1 MANFVDLLAKVF
13 DALGGVNGSTQ
24 WEAKDK
30 RDNAMIESRI
40 AQIQA
45 VDKLRNWQDER
56 YATRYVS
63 PTVRNLEQYKK
74 AGGNVADY
82 ARAQLAAIN
91 ADPTFQA
98 MTPERQRLVYDKFRQ
113 TFASELEVAKAAG
126 DNATYMALT
135 NALGLPSNNN
145 YVQLQETSGDEATMR
160 WAQQLRN
167 PYIQDGANTAAELER
182 GAANGARLG
191 NVSALRRLNQEQGLS
206 EERRQINYNNAD
218 NDRLYLERMRRQA
231 EETAVAARAREMG
244 EYIAGTELRDLK
256 MDFAIQQIRKAMGL
270 DPVTGQQIQQ
280 QPLAQPIAPQQSV
293 PNWLGNLSSVQLGV
307 GVLTPEELERRWLS
321 GEFGTRQPRWVSKSN
336 TTIPQPLQPQSQQPT
351 QQQQTPAPTWGE
363 LQTQITRGTN
373 IFGL

>member
-126 DNATYMALT
+126 DNATYMSLA

-160 WAQQLRN
+160 QAQQLRN
-167 PYIQDGANTAAELER
+167 PYVQDGANTAAELER

-218 NDRLYLERMRRQA
+218 NDRLYMERMRRQA
-231 EETAVAARAREMG
+231 EETALAARAREMG
-244 EYIAGTELRDLK
+244 DYTAGTELRNLQ
-256 MDFAIQQIRKAMGL
+256 MDFAIQQLRKAMGL
-270 DPVTGQQIQQ
+270 DPATGNPIQQ
-280 QPLAQPIAPQQSV
+280 QDPTVQPNALGI
-293 PNWLGNLSSVQLGV
+293 NWLNGLLGNQQGLGI
-307 GVLTPEELERRWLS
+307 LTPEELERRRLS
-321 GEFGTRQPRWVSKSN
+321 GEAKYSYPSSGVTNYQQILQQQPQP
-336 TTIPQPLQPQSQQPT
+336 IPQLPPQS
-351 QQQQTPAPTWGE
+351 QTPAPSWGE
-363 LQTQITRGTN
+363 LQSRITRGSN
-373 IFGL
+373 ILGL